1 MVHEK
6 NFQEFVKHLTDTC
19 CPWQKSIVSIYTS
32 SIEVTFITTSMVR
45 PSDLGWL
52 NTHAVGGLW
61 SITAVDNETHIVVR
75 FFDDDDLV

>member
-19 CPWQKSIVSIYTS
+19 CPWQKSYVSICTS
-32 SIEVTFITTSMVR
+32 YIEVTFTTTSVVR

-52 NTHAVGGLW
+52 NTHAVGGKW
-61 SITAVDNETHIVVR
+61 FVTSENDETHIVVR
-75 FFDDDDLV
+75 FYDDDDEL